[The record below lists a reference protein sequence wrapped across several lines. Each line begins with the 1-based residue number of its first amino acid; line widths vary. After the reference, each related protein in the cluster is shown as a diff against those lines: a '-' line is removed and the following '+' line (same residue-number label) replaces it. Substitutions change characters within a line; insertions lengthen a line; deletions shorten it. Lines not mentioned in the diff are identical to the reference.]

1 MKKIVVTLVVILM
14 TIGANAQVYVGGSL
28 GFGSGK
34 GSTKDFE
41 SDIKSTTFKI
51 LPEIGYELNE
61 NWSIGTV
68 IGYEYSKLD
77 DSKINT
83 FTVAPYAR
91 YSFFKS
97 DLVRLFVDGGFGF
110 STAKIKDNDD
120 ALNSWNV
127 GLKPGLAIKLS
138 DNFCLVAKYGFLG
151 YDCSKYGEVKAHNF
165 GLNFDTDELNFGFHY
180 IF

>member
-1 MKKIVVTLVVILM
+1 MKKIVLTLMVILM
-14 TIGANAQVYVGGSL
+14 TISASAQVYVGGSL

-34 GSTKDFE
+34 GSLNDGDN
-41 SDIKSTTFKI
+41 DIKSTSFKI
-51 LPEIGYELNE
+51 LPEIGYELDK

-77 DSKINT
+77 ETKINT

-110 STAKIKDNDD
+110 STAKIKDSDD
-120 ALNSWNV
+120 ALNTWNV

-138 DNFCLVAKYGFLG
+138 DNFCLVAKYGFFG
-151 YDCSKYGEVKAHNF
+151 YDCSKYGDVKAHNF